1 MKYLLDTNII
11 SEPLRPKPSNRV
23 VRQLRLHEDDIAIPA
38 PVWHELRL
46 GCARL
51 GPSRQR
57 EAIERY
63 IEDVVLA
70 SFPVLEYGQRAADW
84 HATERARLSAAGKTP
99 PFVDG
104 QIAAIA
110 FVHNLTLVTLN
121 VSDFQQF
128 KGLRIRSWA

>member
-1 MKYLLDTNII
+1 M
-11 SEPLRPKPSNRV
+11 
-23 VRQLRLHEDDIAIPA
+23 RQLRRHEDDIAIPA
-38 PVWHELRL
+38 PVWHELRF

-70 SFPVLEYGQRAADW
+70 SFPVLEYDQRAADW
-84 HATERARLSAAGKTP
+84 HAMERARLSAAGKTP
-99 PFVDG
+99 PFIDG

-128 KGLRIRSWA
+128 KGLRIRSWG